1 MKTVIA
7 RCLPVLLVLALVPAL
22 VADVKT
28 REKSSAKLEGWVAKM
43 LRLGGESTSTMSL
56 KGSRMASISDNSG
69 TIIDVAEEKFYTLD
83 LRGKEYTV
91 MTFAEMRKM
100 IEDAKK
106 QMAESM
112 KGMSEQDKAALKEAG
127 QQLEFDSD
135 VKETGQRKQIA
146 GYDAREVVIT
156 LTMRAKGQKLEESG
170 GFVATNTIWFG
181 PKIAA
186 LDEMGAFGLKFAKAM
201 FGDSMAGMDPRQSAQ
216 LSMFLPGLTQLTQ
229 RLSAEKAKL
238 QGTSLA
244 DTMLIETV
252 KSAEQMKQ
260 NQSSSGGGGIGGM
273 LAKSIM
279 KGSSQPRTKTFTSTR
294 EVLSVATTVSDA
306 DVAIPAGFKE
316 KKR

>member
-7 RCLPVLLVLALVPAL
+7 RCLPVLLVLAVMPAL

-28 REKSSAKLEGWVAKM
+28 REKSSAKLEGWVAKI
-43 LRLGGESTSTMSL
+43 LRLGGESTSTMAL
-56 KGSRMASISDNSG
+56 KGSRMATMSDNNS
-69 TIIDVAEEKFYTLD
+69 TIIDVAEEKIYTVD
-83 LRGKEYTV
+83 LRGKEYSV

-100 IEDAKK
+100 MEDAKK

-127 QQLEFDSD
+127 QQLEFESD
-135 VKETGQRKQIA
+135 VKDTGQRKQIA

-156 LTMRAKGQKLEESG
+156 VTVKGKGQKLEESG
-170 GFVATNTIWFG
+170 GFVATDTVWFG

-186 LDEMGAFGLKFAKAM
+186 LDEMGVFGMKFAKAV
-201 FGDSMAGMDPRQSAQ
+201 FGDSLAGMDPRQSAQ
-216 LSMFLPGLTQLTQ
+216 LTAFLPGLSAITQ

-238 QGTSLA
+238 QGTPLA
-244 DTMLIETV
+244 DTMIIETV

-260 NQSSSGGGGIGGM
+260 NQSSGGGGIGGM

-279 KGSSQPRTKTFTSTR
+279 KSSSQQRTKAFTTTR

>member
-7 RCLPVLLVLALVPAL
+7 RCLPVILVLALMPAL

-28 REKSSAKLEGWVAKM
+28 KEKSVTRLEGMIAKF
-43 LRLGGESTSTMSL
+43 LRLGGETTSTMSF
-56 KGSRMASISDNSG
+56 KGSRMATMTERDGMIV
-69 TIIDVAEEKFYTLD
+69 DVAEEKIYTLD

-91 MTFAEMRKM
+91 MTFAEMRKL

-146 GYDAREVVIT
+146 GYEAREVVIT
-156 LTMRAKGQKLEESG
+156 ITMRGKGQKLEESG
-170 GFVATNTIWFG
+170 GFVATDTAWFG

-186 LDEMGAFGLKFAKAM
+186 LDEMATFGVKFAKAV
-201 FGDSMAGMDPRQSAQ
+201 FGDAMAGMDPRQSAQ
-216 LSMFLPGLTQLTQ
+216 LSAFLPGLSRLTQ
-229 RLSAEKAKL
+229 RLGAEKSKL
-238 QGTSLA
+238 QGTPLA
-244 DTMLIETV
+244 NTMIIETV
-252 KSAEQMKQ
+252 KSAEQMK
-260 NQSSSGGGGIGGM
+260 NAQSSSGGGGIGGM

-279 KGSSQPRTKTFTSTR
+279 KSSSQQRSKTFTSSR
-294 EVLSVATTVSDA
+294 EVLSVGTTVTDA
-306 DVAIPAGFKE
+306 EVAIPAGFKQ
-316 KKR
+316 KNK